1 MCSVLEV
8 AKAYR
13 FEEMILEEIDD
24 CIRRI
29 LNYQAEMA
37 RIQFYGKLVPEVRDT
52 RKRKRKVMNAMDDYG
67 EKLYLNV
74 QKSVVRLNDLA
85 AQKGM
90 GKVIEL
96 ADVVSKESVTAFC
109 ADLAYELA
117 TGSLVSPI
125 DPAPAALVVAA

>member
-13 FEEMILEEIDD
+13 FEEMILEEIDN
-24 CIRRI
+24 CIKRI

-52 RKRKRKVMNAMDDYG
+52 RRRKRKVINAMDDYG

-90 GKVIEL
+90 GKVIEF

-109 ADLAYELA
+109 AALAYELA

-125 DPAPAALVVAA
+125 DPAPAVLALAA